1 MQKKIT
7 VTIADDNQDFTK
19 LVANYLN
26 SQEDM
31 QVVGVANDGVEAL
44 DIMIA
49 KEPDIALVDIIMP
62 HMDGLAVLEKLA
74 QVPIKNKPKC
84 IVISGVGQDSI
95 TQKAISI
102 GAEYYIVKPF
112 ELDILASRIRE
123 IHQGYSSSQSPS
135 APKEIS
141 AHGIVTIQAK
151 PHETLEEQVTRV
163 IHEVGVPAH
172 IKGYQYLREA
182 ILMAID
188 DIEVI
193 NSITKL
199 LYPTLA
205 KKFKTTPSRI
215 ERAIRH
221 AIEVAWGRGK
231 ADVNNTMFGNT
242 ISASKGKPT
251 NSEFIAMIADKLRL
265 EMKSA

>member
-26 SQEDM
+26 NQEDM
-31 QVVGVANDGVEAL
+31 QVVGIANDGVEAL

-74 QVPIKNKPKC
+74 KAPIKHKPKC
-84 IVISGVGQDSI
+84 IVVSGVGQDSI
-95 TQKAISI
+95 TQKAIAM

-123 IHQGYSSSQSPS
+123 IHQGYASSQSPS
-135 APKEIS
+135 EPKEVG
-141 AHGIVTIQAK
+141 AHGIISMQAK
-151 PHETLEEQVTRV
+151 PQETLEEQVTRL

-182 ILMAID
+182 ILMAVD
-188 DIEVI
+188 DMEVI

-199 LYPTLA
+199 LYPSLA

-221 AIEVAWGRGK
+221 AIEVAWTRGK
-231 ADVNNTMFGNT
+231 MEVNNSMFGNT

-251 NSEFIAMIADKLRL
+251 NSEFIAMISDKLRL

>member
-1 MQKKIT
+1 MQKKIA

-26 SQEDM
+26 TQEDI
-31 QVVGVANDGVEAL
+31 QVVGVANDGAEAL

-74 QVPIKNKPKC
+74 KVPIKNKPKC
-84 IVISGVGQDSI
+84 IVISGVGQDNI
-95 TQKAISI
+95 TQKAISV

-112 ELDILASRIRE
+112 ELDILANRIRE
-123 IHQGYSSSQSPS
+123 IYSGCPSSQSPS
-135 APKEIS
+135 APKEGS
-141 AHGIVTIQAK
+141 AHRIVSIQLRTQ
-151 PHETLEEQVTRV
+151 ETLEEQVTRV

-182 ILMAID
+182 ILMAVD

-221 AIEVAWGRGK
+221 AIEVAWSRGK

-251 NSEFIAMIADKLRL
+251 NSEFIAMISDKLRL